1 MTDVPQPNT
10 EAARPKGLDG
20 VHWLPG
26 PYILI
31 SLSLSHDEGWKG
43 PGVRFVPTPVLQLPR

>member
-26 PYILI
+26 PYILMAYPQP
-31 SLSLSHDEGWKG
+31 LPFLDY
-43 PGVRFVPTPVLQLPR
+43 QLH

>member
-26 PYILI
+26 PYTFNIPLPFPRRGM
-31 SLSLSHDEGWKG
+31 EGAG
-43 PGVRFVPTPVLQLPR
+43 G